1 MASDLYKET
10 EQLTQAIND
19 YYDGKDAF
27 PEFPIAKTEA
37 YDKLTALPNVNAME
51 MADGSVGDY
60 VYTSVQSGANSENI
74 GDIEDSNTQIS
85 ASDSYNIQIPSTAD
99 DYTGDTMAIKSA
111 IGLGEA
117 AGGLVKYHGGTM
129 KTISFAV
136 ASVLVAN
143 LVGKIIGK
151 SVYTDD
157 PAIFSYE
164 QIKKTLGDSWND
176 GYATKDGKAPIYYL
190 VDKFGNLKS
199 YIQKDLIP
207 ALTFY
212 EGAKKNLFSYAIKIP
227 QNPEQGNI
235 VLDKCVTDDF
245 LGLFNY
251 CSKKCKNVITNISD
265 DDGALNN
272 FIATYCTNDYVIGA
286 LTIRS
291 NIYVASSS
299 VLSIS
304 VVKYNDIIAKE
315 LPFEKASN
323 RDVLIYEGGKNIY
336 GTFADFRGYV
346 DRDDKTTLHI
356 LSLSEIH
363 HQEMYHQLYYG
374 EGVDQPDY
382 EGDNSWYSVS
392 NLGSTLGK
400 QPGIDDQPDSNV
412 ITQADIGDTVNDT
425 LNNLVQKYPD
435 TFSDDNTITKH
446 VVQKDGTI
454 KDIKL
459 VQVPYPV
466 YTGTEDEPVTD
477 GVTDYV
483 SQTTPDPPASTLPDD
498 LLKLINDGLGN
509 RGTSTITPSTGG
521 GTTPSVTTPSQ
532 AATALWTIY
541 NPTKEQLDAFGAY
554 LWSTNFLEN
563 VKKLMSDPMQA
574 VIGLKSVFMRP
585 KRGESA
591 TIKVGFSDSGVS
603 SVKVPDQYNNLNC
616 GSVDVPEYFGNVLD
630 YAPYTKISLYLP
642 FIGIV
647 QLNPADVLRS
657 TITVEYKGDVLTGAC
672 IAEIAVKRDNAG
684 GILYQYSGNMA
695 CDYPLTSGN
704 YTAVISAGLN
714 AAGSAIGGALVGGV
728 PGALL
733 GGGRSALSSLANG
746 NLFNVQQSGGFS
758 GASGVLGGK
767 KPYLI
772 ISRPQPEINEHF
784 PELQGYGSNKYV
796 TLSECT
802 GYTRV
807 KAVHVDKIEK
817 ATSAEKDMIE
827 TALKNGVIFK

>member
-1 MASDLYKET
+1 MATDLYKET

-27 PEFPIAKTEA
+27 PDFPIAKTEA
-37 YDKLTALPNVNAME
+37 YNKLTALPNVKAME
-51 MADGSVGDY
+51 MADGSIDDY
-60 VYTSVQSGANSENI
+60 VYTSAQSGANSENI
-74 GDIEDSNTQIS
+74 GDIADSNNQIS
-85 ASDSYNIQIPSTAD
+85 ASDSYDIQIPSTAE

-111 IGLGEA
+111 IGLGKA
-117 AGGLVKYHGGTM
+117 AGGLLKYHGGTVQSV
-129 KTISFAV
+129 SFAV

-143 LVGKIIGK
+143 LLGKIIGS
-151 SVYTDD
+151 SVYKDD

-190 VDKFGNLKS
+190 VDKFGNLKT

-212 EGAKKNLFSYAIKIP
+212 EGGPKKLFTAYANRIDKENVADSVKKYFPNGVSANVAGHVYLKEDENNYTEYTIVE
-227 QNPEQGNI
+227 NPNI
-235 VLDKCVTDDF
+235 VYAVLTTYNNGTTADKGTLAFYSIQPFKLHYLWKNKGSIIFDEITDVSEEDKHTTLKGTTYYVYSNGYVPTGRTLIPDIITVSSYPRSLDSLHQITATA
-245 LGLFNY
+245 LFNGNTPPISIY
-251 CSKKCKNVITNISD
+251 KPGIADQPDANVIT
-265 DDGALNN
+265 
-272 FIATYCTNDYVIGA
+272 
-286 LTIRS
+286 
-291 NIYVASSS
+291 
-299 VLSIS
+299 
-304 VVKYNDIIAKE
+304 
-315 LPFEKASN
+315 
-323 RDVLIYEGGKNIY
+323 
-336 GTFADFRGYV
+336 
-346 DRDDKTTLHI
+346 DK
-356 LSLSEIH
+356 
-363 HQEMYHQLYYG
+363 
-374 EGVDQPDY
+374 
-382 EGDNSWYSVS
+382 
-392 NLGSTLGK
+392 
-400 QPGIDDQPDSNV
+400 
-412 ITQADIGDTVNDT
+412 DIGENVDDT
-425 LNNLVQKYPD
+425 LNKLVQKYPD

-446 VVQKDGTI
+446 VVQKGGTI

-466 YTGTEDEPVTD
+466 YTGTDENPVTD

-483 SQTTPDPPASTLPDD
+483 SQTAPAPSASTLPDD
-498 LLKLINDGLGN
+498 LLQLINDGLGN
-509 RGTSTITPSTGG
+509 RGTSTIKPSTGG
-521 GTTPSVTTPSQ
+521 GTTPTVTTPTQ

-541 NPTKEQLDAFGAY
+541 NPTKEQLDSFGAY

-585 KRGESA
+585 KRGEST

-603 SVKVPDQYNNLNC
+603 SVTVPDQYNNLNC
-616 GSVDVPEYFGNVLD
+616 GSVDVPEYFGNVFD

-746 NLFNVQQSGGFS
+746 NLFNVQQSSGFS

-772 ISRPQPEINEHF
+772 ISRPQPEINDHF

-796 TLSECT
+796 SLSECT

-827 TALKNGVIFK
+827 TALKTGVIFK